1 MYVLIHLAP
10 PGTRL
15 PCQRTKILINQ
26 GERVFL
32 PSGSA
37 AGWLVC
43 LSHPM
48 LWLDSRLRGND
59 GMEQVFNRG
68 EPFLRLDSRLRG
80 NDGVVILQSI
90 AEW

>member
-1 MYVLIHLAP
+1 
-10 PGTRL
+10 
-15 PCQRTKILINQ
+15 
-26 GERVFL
+26 
-32 PSGSA
+32 
-37 AGWLVC
+37 
-43 LSHPM
+43 M

-90 AEW
+90 TR